1 MRLTHSFCALPR
13 PRGRLHRSALYAR
26 ALRQSLVSAR
36 LWDQLPS
43 PPSCFARCG
52 EGRHTEARRQR
63 ALASGWFFD
72 TNLSSPQVR
81 LRPRTR
87 VRGCG
92 HHVRRG
98 PGPARAI
105 ARRCSHIGR
114 PCLENASKPVA
125 QQRDFWLVPVGDQR
139 ARVARVVA
147 AVAARFVLVRRDVGV
162 GHFQAAAG
170 DAGLHKRRVEILL

>member
-1 MRLTHSFCALPR
+1 MSAPCAKTLFPR
-13 PRGRLHRSALYAR
+13 DYGTTPEPTILLR
-26 ALRQSLVSAR
+26 ALRR
-36 LWDQLPS
+36 RS
-43 PPSCFARCG
+43 PRRS
-52 EGRHTEARRQR
+52 RRQR